1 MGNCLRHEMY
11 WAGEDWD
18 DLITEDE
25 EHHHHQSSKTSIEAS
40 STVFV
45 ARDSKSSDLSH
56 HEIKIRLTKKQF
68 QDLLSNV
75 NVHDLTTG
83 SDLDRKTEEGNQH
96 RLWRPVLKSIRE
108 TRQHLMV
115 TYEVNPSFNTN

>member
-1 MGNCLRHEMY
+1 MISSQKMKSIIIIRALRPP
-11 WAGEDWD
+11 
-18 DLITEDE
+18 LRL
-25 EHHHHQSSKTSIEAS
+25 
-40 STVFV
+40 V

-115 TYEVNPSFNTN
+115 TYEDNPSFNTNDELSI

>member
-1 MGNCLRHEMY
+1 MGNCLRHEMH

-18 DLITEDE
+18 DFITEDE

-40 STVFV
+40 STVLV

-83 SDLDRKTEEGNQH
+83 SDLDRKTEEG
-96 RLWRPVLKSIRE
+96 
-108 TRQHLMV
+108 
-115 TYEVNPSFNTN
+115 F